1 MPEKQTRIL
10 FTSIAAAQ
18 ERTPFFID
26 EEGVGVW
33 LSTDNPTLIAG
44 MTVITTHRD
53 AIHLPSVEKNGLPLA
68 PGLVA
73 EFVRRAK
80 AIGLTDL
87 RPARGYWTLSETGEL
102 QAEEVLIA
110 CSDRPVGHAHL
121 LELARFILAAG
132 NQDAVAW
139 EEGGQVRHLTS
150 VEFQNR

>member
-1 MPEKQTRIL
+1 MPTTQTRIL
-10 FTSIAAAQ
+10 FPSIVAAQ

-33 LSTDNPTLIAG
+33 LSTDDPALLDG
-44 MTVITTHRD
+44 MAVIHTSRD
-53 AIHLPSVEKNGLPLA
+53 AVHLPSVEKTGQA
-68 PGLVA
+68 ISHGLVT
-73 EFVRRAK
+73 EFIRRAK
-80 AIGLTDL
+80 AIGLTNL

-110 CSDRPVGHAHL
+110 CSNQPVGHTQL

-139 EEGGQVRHLTS
+139 EERGQVRHLS
-150 VEFQNR
+150 ELGPG

>member
-1 MPEKQTRIL
+1 MPATQTRIL
-10 FTSIAAAQ
+10 FPSIAAAQ

-33 LSTDNPTLIAG
+33 LSTDDPALLDGIA
-44 MTVITTHRD
+44 VIHTSRD
-53 AIHLPSVEKNGLPLA
+53 ALHLPSVEKNGRPLA
-68 PGLVA
+68 PGLIA
-73 EFVRRAK
+73 EFISRAK

-110 CSDRPVGHAHL
+110 CSNRPVGHTQL
-121 LELARFILAAG
+121 LELAHFILAVG

-139 EEGGQVRHLTS
+139 EEAGQVRHL
-150 VEFQNR
+150 Q